1 MICVPSIGICR
12 NRLWSRASHRPRG
25 HPKMARANGDIG
37 SYGLADGDLLTDQL
51 QPDLVLLR
59 GVRNRFEHAGT
70 IVATAGLV
78 IFGSS

>member
-1 MICVPSIGICR
+1 
-12 NRLWSRASHRPRG
+12 
-25 HPKMARANGDIG
+25 MARANGDIG